1 MFLFSKNMNRKAFL
15 KRSTLGVSSLLIS
28 PTILDEDSKL
38 KKIPLSSDYNSFAV
52 ATWNVKS
59 ATTVA
64 GEELNKGTD
73 SLNAAV
79 RGVAM
84 EESNIL
90 NTTVGKGGAPDKEG
104 NVSLDACVM
113 NSKGDC
119 GAVMAVEN
127 ITHVAALAKDVMEK
141 TPHVILAGEGA
152 RKFAIEQ
159 GYKAEDLLTNESKL
173 AWKEW
178 LKKSKYKPE
187 INIENHDTIG
197 MLCFDRD
204 GEISGVC
211 TTSGTAYKMKG
222 RVGDSPIIGSGLYVD
237 NTVGAAVATGLGEE
251 VIKTVGSFL
260 IVELM
265 KQGKSPQEACEEA
278 IKRIREKQIGKPN
291 FQVAYLA
298 TNKKGEIGSYSIH
311 KGFSYTIYK
320 NRKCLN
326 IDSKS
331 YF

>member
-1 MFLFSKNMNRKAFL
+1 MKRKVFL

-28 PTILDEDSKL
+28 PSILSEDSKL
-38 KKIPLSSDYNSFAV
+38 KKMPVSSDNTSFAL

-59 ATTVA
+59 ATIVA

-79 RGVAM
+79 KGVAI
-84 EESNIL
+84 EESNTL
-90 NTTVGKGGAPDKEG
+90 NTTVGKGGAPDRDG

-113 NSKGDC
+113 NSKGNC

-141 TPHVILAGEGA
+141 TPHAILAGEGA
-152 RKFAIEQ
+152 RKFAIEE
-159 GYKAEDLLTNESKL
+159 GYKAEDLLTNKSKL
-173 AWKEW
+173 AWEKW

-187 INIENHDTIG
+187 INVENHDTIG
-197 MLCFDRD
+197 MLCFDLE
-204 GEISGVC
+204 GQISGVC

-237 NTVGAAVATGLGEE
+237 NTIGAAVATGLGEE

-265 KQGKSPQEACEEA
+265 KQGKNPQEACEEA
-278 IKRIREKQIGKPN
+278 ITRILEKQRKKPN

-298 TNKKGEIGSYSIH
+298 TNRKGEIGEYSIH

-320 NRKCLN
+320 NKTCLN
-326 IDSKS
+326 VDSKS

>member
-1 MFLFSKNMNRKAFL
+1 MKRKVFL

-28 PTILDEDSKL
+28 PSIFSEDSKL
-38 KKIPLSSDYNSFAV
+38 KKMPVSSDNTSFAL

-59 ATTVA
+59 ATIVA

-79 RGVAM
+79 KGVAI
-84 EESNIL
+84 EESNTL
-90 NTTVGKGGAPDKEG
+90 NTTVGKGGAPDREG
-104 NVSLDACVM
+104 KVSLDACVM
-113 NSKGDC
+113 NSKGNC

-141 TPHVILAGEGA
+141 TPHAILAGEGA
-152 RKFAIEQ
+152 RKFAIEE

-173 AWKEW
+173 AWEKW

-187 INIENHDTIG
+187 INVENHDTIG
-197 MLCFDRD
+197 MLCFDLE
-204 GEISGVC
+204 GQISGVC

-237 NTVGAAVATGLGEE
+237 NTIGAAVATGLGEE

-265 KQGKSPQEACEEA
+265 KQGKNPQEACEEA
-278 IKRIREKQIGKPN
+278 IKRILKKQREKPN

-298 TNKKGEIGSYSIH
+298 TNRKGEIGAYSIH
-311 KGFSYTIYK
+311 KGFSYTLYK
-320 NRKCLN
+320 NKTCLN
-326 IDSKS
+326 VDSKS

>member
-1 MFLFSKNMNRKAFL
+1 MKRKVFL

-28 PTILDEDSKL
+28 PSILSEDSKL
-38 KKIPLSSDYNSFAV
+38 KKMPVSSDNTSFAL

-59 ATTVA
+59 ATIVA

-79 RGVAM
+79 KGVAI
-84 EESNIL
+84 EESNTL
-90 NTTVGKGGAPDKEG
+90 NTTVGKGGAPDREG

-113 NSKGDC
+113 NSKGNC

-127 ITHVAALAKDVMEK
+127 IT
-141 TPHVILAGEGA
+141 HVILAGEGA
-152 RKFAIEQ
+152 RKFAIEE

-173 AWKEW
+173 AWEKW
-178 LKKSKYKPE
+178 LKKSKYKTE
-187 INIENHDTIG
+187 INVENHDTIG
-197 MLCFDRD
+197 MLCFDLK
-204 GEISGVC
+204 GQISGVC

-237 NTVGAAVATGLGEE
+237 NTIGAAVATGLGEE

-265 KQGKSPQEACEEA
+265 KQGKNPQEACEEA
-278 IKRIREKQIGKPN
+278 IKRILKKQREKPN

-298 TNKKGEIGSYSIH
+298 TNRKGEIGAYSIH

-320 NRKCLN
+320 NKTCLN
-326 IDSKS
+326 VDSKS

>member
-1 MFLFSKNMNRKAFL
+1 MKRKVFL

-28 PTILDEDSKL
+28 PSILSEDCKL
-38 KKIPLSSDYNSFAV
+38 EKMPVSSDNTSFAL

-59 ATTVA
+59 ATIVA

-79 RGVAM
+79 KGVAI
-84 EESNIL
+84 EESNTL
-90 NTTVGKGGAPDKEG
+90 NTTVGKGGAPDRDG

-113 NSKGDC
+113 NSKGNC

-141 TPHVILAGEGA
+141 TPHAILAGEGA
-152 RKFAIEQ
+152 RKFAIEE
-159 GYKAEDLLTNESKL
+159 GYKAEDLLTNKSKL
-173 AWKEW
+173 AWEKW

-187 INIENHDTIG
+187 INVENHDTIG
-197 MLCFDRD
+197 MLCFDLE
-204 GEISGVC
+204 GQISGVC

-237 NTVGAAVATGLGEE
+237 NTIGAAVATGLGEE

-265 KQGKSPQEACEEA
+265 KQGKNPQEACEEA
-278 IKRIREKQIGKPN
+278 IKRILEKQKEKPN

-298 TNKKGEIGSYSIH
+298 TNRKGEIGAYSIH

-320 NRKCLN
+320 NKTCLN
-326 IDSKS
+326 VDSKS